1 MSATLIG
8 SVKNANSKQLRKVVS
23 NVEIDGLVLI
33 TESYTI
39 RRADED
45 YFRVATARG
54 TTHKGFSSNNIQYT
68 RMKIE
73 TSRIDPL
80 DGDYSSLVVNYAG
93 LTTASGLPPA
103 YVTAIGQIGAGVFG
117 SDTAIVAKYLSS
129 ASIYSIVQGGTI
141 ALNLNSSN
149 LAIPS
154 KRIMPASIN
163 GTPLPANPRPREYR
177 RTKTTGEQLADQIAW
192 RADYMS
198 KNASSTNGVYFFGPP
213 ILNYAPQVEWLYAGY
228 VQSSVT
234 IDQRGAF
241 LQIEEQF
248 TEYFSGS
255 DQFYTS
261 NGVPNINL
269 ILQFGPV
276 VQSF

>member
-8 SVKNANSKQLRKVVS
+8 SVKNANAKELRKVVS

-33 TESYTI
+33 TENYTI

-54 TTHKGFSSNNIQYT
+54 VTHQSFSSNHTYP
-68 RMKIE
+68 RMQIE

-80 DGDYSSLVVNYAG
+80 DGDYSNLVVNYAG

-117 SDTAIVAKYLSS
+117 SDTAIVAKYLSA

-163 GTPLPANPRPREYR
+163 GTTLPANPRGREYR
-177 RTKTTGEQLADQIAW
+177 RTKTTGELTADALAW

-198 KNASSTNGVYFFGPP
+198 KNLPAAGGNYWFGP
-213 ILNYAPQVEWLYAGY
+213 ITINYTPQVEWLYAGY
-228 VQSSVT
+228 VQSAVT

-255 DQFYTS
+255 DQFYTA
-261 NGVPNINL
+261 NGVPNINR

-276 VQSF
+276 IQAF